1 MFVVRFAERGGV
13 CVASTSSRV
22 SDARGAVPDPKG
34 GVLREGAPRRRWL
47 FGLVLVAS
55 MVLVAVASLVNVDDA
70 VPGVQV
76 DTSAAGDAGRDLD
89 LDRSQEAAASRSS
102 GSLYTA
108 RIEEATSTTVAPTT
122 TTAAPTTTAVPTTT
136 TARPTTTTARPTTTT
151 ARPTTT
157 AVPPPTT
164 TTAPPA
170 TTTTAP
176 PNVQEG
182 EASYYAAAAPDE
194 CAHRTLAFGTIVTV
208 TNLANGKRTTC
219 RVGDRGPFVEGRII
233 DLSEQTFAEL
243 APLSEGVISVRINW

>member
-1 MFVVRFAERGGV
+1 
-13 CVASTSSRV
+13 
-22 SDARGAVPDPKG
+22 
-34 GVLREGAPRRRWL
+34 
-47 FGLVLVAS
+47 

-76 DTSAAGDAGRDLD
+76 DTSDAQDAGRDLD
-89 LDRSQEAAASRSS
+89 LDRSEAGAASRSS
-102 GSLYTA
+102 GSLFTA
-108 RIEEATSTTVAPTT
+108 RIDEATTTTAAPTT
-122 TTAAPTTTAVPTTT
+122 TTAAPTTTAVAPPTTARPTTARPTTT

-157 AVPPPTT
+157 TVPPT
-164 TTAPPA
+164 

-219 RVGDRGPFVEGRII
+219 RVGDRGPFVEGRVI

-243 APLSEGVISVRINW
+243 ALLSEGVISVRITW